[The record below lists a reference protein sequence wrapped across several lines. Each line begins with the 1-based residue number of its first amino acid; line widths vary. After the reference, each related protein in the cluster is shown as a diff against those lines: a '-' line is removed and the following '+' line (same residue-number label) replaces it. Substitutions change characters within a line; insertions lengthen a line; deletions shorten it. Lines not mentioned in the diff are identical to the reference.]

1 MMADSAAWLDQP
13 SALTRIKPDAR
24 RWLQLSL
31 AAIWLLDG
39 LLQLQSFM
47 FTTAFG
53 QSLAATA
60 RGNPAL
66 IAGPITWSSHLIE
79 AHPAW
84 ANTTFASIQI
94 FLGLGIAWRPTL
106 KAALAGSVAW
116 SLGVWWFGEG
126 LGGVFTS
133 SADPAA
139 GAPGAVIIYGLL
151 AVLLWPVDR
160 PGPFEAARP
169 FGPRTARLLWLAL
182 WGGLACLA
190 IEPADRTAQGLHNMV
205 FSMAAGEPGWIVALD
220 RSAASLLDGRGLLTS
235 VMLAVVL
242 AVIAAGIFL
251 PPPAARAAVLL
262 AAAVALIIWVVGEN
276 FGAILAGSG
285 TDPNTGPLLVLLAAA
300 YWPEPHRARSSWLR
314 RVSGHGSRVPSVMGG
329 GDASGGDVVH
339 VTGDADLRR
348 QRG

>member
-1 MMADSAAWLDQP
+1 MADSAAWLDQP
-13 SALTRIKPDAR
+13 QALARTKLDTR

-53 QSLAATA
+53 HSLAATA
-60 RGNPAL
+60 PGNPAM
-66 IAGPITWSSHLIE
+66 IAGPITWSAGIIE
-79 AHPAW
+79 AHPTW
-84 ANTTFASIQI
+84 ANATFASIQI

-106 KAALAGSVAW
+106 KAALAASAAW

-151 AVLLWPVDR
+151 AVLLWPTGP

-169 FGPRTARLLWLAL
+169 FGARTARLLWLVL
-182 WGGLACLA
+182 WGGLAYLA

-205 FSMAAGEPGWIVALD
+205 FSMATGEPGWIAALD
-220 RSAASLLDGRGLLTS
+220 HGAASLLDGRGLLTS
-235 VMLAVVL
+235 ALLAAGL
-242 AVIAAGIFL
+242 AVIAAGVFL
-251 PPPAARAAVLL
+251 PPPAARATVLL
-262 AAAVALIIWVVGEN
+262 AAAVAVIIWVVGEN

-285 TDPNTGPLLVLLAAA
+285 TDPNTGPLLVLLGAA
-300 YWPEPHRARSSWLR
+300 YWPAPRRARSSRLR
-314 RVSGHGSRVPSVMGG
+314 RVSGHGSGIPSVMGG
-329 GDASGGDVVH
+329 GDAPGGDVVH
-339 VTGDADLRR
+339 VAGDADLRR